1 MKKLPIVFP
10 VLLAL
15 FFSANESRA
24 DLFGNILKEVDKA
37 VGEIDKAVDEI
48 NKEVDKPKNTSKETT
63 NTNTST
69 STSTNKNTSKEKQ
82 AKGSA
87 QEFVDHI
94 SHYYG
99 VNQYFKRCNASGA
112 MSDDLYNNFKNNMK
126 KIIKYWQEDAGIS
139 DQDLSKY
146 KKLANQKGIKKHEGT
161 IAMMEMATGFG
172 KPVNSINS
180 TQWGQIVQFC
190 EQNYPQQNAIVELEI
205 QNINKQSNK
214 NKDIEPDF

>member
-15 FFSANESRA
+15 FFSVNESRA

-37 VGEIDKAVDEI
+37 VGEIDKAVGEI

-63 NTNTST
+63 N
-69 STSTNKNTSKEKQ
+69 TSTNKNTSKEKQ

-112 MSDDLYNNFKNNMK
+112 MSDGLYDNFKNNMK

-161 IAMMEMATGFG
+161 ISMMEMATGFG
-172 KPVNSINS
+172 KPMNSINS